1 MIPGVKVFAV
11 NVDRDVEVY
20 LLILNPGTGWTWLT
34 SFVPPVPIE

>member
-11 NVDRDVEVY
+11 KVDRGVEVY
-20 LLILNPGTGWTWLT
+20 LLILNPNTGWTWLA